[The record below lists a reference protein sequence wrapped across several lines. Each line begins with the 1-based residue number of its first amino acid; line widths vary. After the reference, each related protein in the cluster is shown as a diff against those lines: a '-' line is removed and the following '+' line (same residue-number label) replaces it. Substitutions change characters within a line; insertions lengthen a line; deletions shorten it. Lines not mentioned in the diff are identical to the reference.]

1 MCRDPIATTVVSEQT
16 HSTKEERSE
25 TMFYGGYD
33 YQLGKDRMEQ
43 ARTEIERNRLE
54 ARLAEG
60 ARLEQADETRRSA
73 VARGTALVAAL
84 LR

>member
-1 MCRDPIATTVVSEQT
+1 
-16 HSTKEERSE
+16 
-25 TMFYGGYD
+25 MFYGGYD

-54 ARLAEG
+54 AHLAKG
-60 ARLEQADETRRSA
+60 NWLGQAGETRRGA
-73 VARGTALVAAL
+73 VSRGTALVAAL

>member
-1 MCRDPIATTVVSEQT
+1 MRIVTLEQT
-16 HSTKEERSE
+16 HSTSEERSE

-33 YQLGKDRMEQ
+33 YQLGKERMGQ

-54 ARLAEG
+54 VRLAKDTG
-60 ARLEQADETRRSA
+60 LEEAGETRRSA
-73 VARGTALVAAL
+73 VSRGTALVAAL

>member
-1 MCRDPIATTVVSEQT
+1 
-16 HSTKEERSE
+16 
-25 TMFYGGYD
+25 MFYGDHD

-43 ARTEIERNRLE
+43 ARAEIERTRLE
-54 ARLAEG
+54 VRLARHARLDG
-60 ARLEQADETRRSA
+60 TGQVHRGA

>member
-1 MCRDPIATTVVSEQT
+1 MTIVALEQSR
-16 HSTKEERSE
+16 STNEEMSE

-43 ARTEIERNRLE
+43 ARKEIERNRLE
-54 ARLAEG
+54 TRLAKS
-60 ARLEQADETRRSA
+60 ARLEEADEPRRSV
-73 VARGTALVAAL
+73 VARGTAFVAAL

>member
-1 MCRDPIATTVVSEQT
+1 MTIVVSEQT
-16 HSTKEERSE
+16 HSTNEERSE
-25 TMFYGGYD
+25 TMLYGGYD

-43 ARTEIERNRLE
+43 VRTEIGQNRLE
-54 ARLAEG
+54 AGLAKG
-60 ARLEQADETRRSA
+60 ARLKEADRRSA

>member
-1 MCRDPIATTVVSEQT
+1 MTIVTLEQT
-16 HSTKEERSE
+16 HSTNEERNE

-54 ARLAEG
+54 ARLAKVT
-60 ARLEQADETRRSA
+60 RLEQAHETRRSA

>member
-1 MCRDPIATTVVSEQT
+1 
-16 HSTKEERSE
+16 
-25 TMFYGGYD
+25 MFYGGYD

-54 ARLAEG
+54 ARVARST
-60 ARLEQADETRRSA
+60 RLEGADETRRGA
-73 VARGTALVAAL
+73 FARGTALVAAL